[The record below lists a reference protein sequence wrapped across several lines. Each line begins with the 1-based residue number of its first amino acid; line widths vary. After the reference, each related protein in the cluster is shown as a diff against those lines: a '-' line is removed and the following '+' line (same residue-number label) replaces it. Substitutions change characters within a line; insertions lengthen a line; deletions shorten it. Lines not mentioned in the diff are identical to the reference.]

1 MALKYTPMDGRIEF
15 GDDDFIEVRGLDVSD
30 ITQLFEVNQ
39 LVVAQIYDKVVG
51 RDPDS
56 FTMTD
61 VEQLYAE
68 LVVAF
73 PSVVNHVIAL
83 AADSLDQFVVV
94 SRLPL
99 DVKVAALE
107 RIGLMTFQMS
117 GGLGNFLE
125 IVMRVARKV
134 RGLVKDLKAPLLPSE
149 NGSSVS
155 TAK

>member
-1 MALKYTPMDGRIEF
+1 MALKYTPKSGRIEF
-15 GDDDFIEVRGLDVSD
+15 GDDDFIEVRGLDVPD
-30 ITQLFEVNQ
+30 ITQLFEVHTND
-39 LVVAQIYDKVVG
+39 VALIYDKVVG

-56 FTMTD
+56 FAMSD
-61 VEQLYAE
+61 VEALYAE
-68 LVVAF
+68 ISVSF
-73 PSVVNHVIAL
+73 PGVVNHVIAM
-83 AADSLDQFVVV
+83 AADATNQFVLV
-94 SRLPL
+94 SQLPL

-107 RIGLMTFQMS
+107 RIGVLTFQMS

-134 RGLVKDLKAPLLPSE
+134 RGLLKDLKAPLPLE